1 MKQNILVQTYLI
13 ICAAIKFFMAIMVV
27 DVNEQLLKEF
37 RRFAVN
43 KRGKIYGVLKPEVE
57 LALRN
62 HLKQEEKAAPEE
74 GGVR

>member
-1 MKQNILVQTYLI
+1 MTL
-13 ICAAIKFFMAIMVV
+13 MVV

-43 KRGKIYGVLKPEVE
+43 RHGKIYGVLRPEVE

-62 HLKQEEKAAPEE
+62 HLEQGYKAASME
-74 GGVR
+74 GDAR

>member
-1 MKQNILVQTYLI
+1 
-13 ICAAIKFFMAIMVV
+13 MATMVV
-27 DVNEQLLKEF
+27 DVNEQLLMDF
-37 RRFAVN
+37 RKFAVN

-62 HLKQEEKAAPEE
+62 HLKLGEKAAPEE